1 MKQRTSQILIAVT
14 GIALGSAFYGCQA
27 LKGIPSALA
36 DLKKLQF
43 KLDNVS
49 GFRLAGV
56 DISRFASRGDI
67 GFGDVAN
74 LTAAV
79 LQKRLPAEF
88 TLNVAVRNPN
98 DGASGTGR
106 PATNLFLRKIAWT
119 LLIDDRTTISGVTDQ
134 RLQIPGTGQTTTIPL
149 TMQLDLFKFFSD
161 RGADDLINLAL
172 AIGGQSGSSSRL
184 KLSARIT
191 AEVPPLAPFE
201 YPGDITI
208 VNQGFT
214 NP

>member
-1 MKQRTSQILIAVT
+1 MKQRTSQILIAIT
-14 GIALGSAFYGCQA
+14 GIALGGAFYGCQV

-43 KLDNVS
+43 KLDNVT

-98 DGASGTGR
+98 DGSTGR

-134 RLQIPGTGQTTTIPL
+134 RLQIPGTGQSTTIPL
-149 TMQLDLFKFFSD
+149 TMQLDLYKFFSD

-184 KLSARIT
+184 KLTARVT

-208 VNQGFT
+208 VDKGFT

>member
-1 MKQRTSQILIAVT
+1 MKQRTRWILGAVA
-14 GIALGSAFYGCQA
+14 GVALASTIYGCAA
-27 LKGIPSALA
+27 LKGIPGALA
-36 DLKKLQF
+36 NLKKLQF
-43 KLDNVS
+43 KLDRVDN
-49 GFRLAGV
+49 FRLAGV
-56 DISRFASRGDI
+56 SLSRFASKGDI

-98 DGASGTGR
+98 DAAGGSTQS
-106 PATNLFLRKIAWT
+106 TNLFLRKIAWT
-119 LLIDDRTTISGVTDQ
+119 LLIDDKQTISGVVDQ
-134 RLQIPGTGQTTTIPL
+134 RLQIPGNGQTTMIPV
-149 TMQLDLFKFFSD
+149 TMQLDLYQFFSG

-172 AIGGQSGSSSRL
+172 AIGGAQGSSSRL
-184 KLSARIT
+184 KMTARVT

-201 YPGDITI
+201 YPGELTI
-208 VNQGFT
+208 VDKAFT

>member
-1 MKQRTSQILIAVT
+1 MKQRTRWILAAATSV
-14 GIALGSAFYGCQA
+14 ALAGTIYGCAA

-36 DLKKLQF
+36 NLRKLQF
-43 KLDNVS
+43 KLDKVN

-67 GFGDVAN
+67 GFGDIAN

-79 LQKRLPAEF
+79 LQKRLPVEF

-98 DGASGTGR
+98 DGSGGSQQS
-106 PATNLFLRKIAWT
+106 TNLFLRKIAWT
-119 LLIDDRTTISGVTDQ
+119 LLIDDKPTISGVTDQ
-134 RLQIPGTGQTTTIPL
+134 RLQIPGNGQSTNIPI
-149 TMQLDLFKFFSD
+149 TMQLDLYKFFGES
-161 RGADDLINLAL
+161 GADNLINMAF
-172 AIGGQSGSSSRL
+172 AIGGTQGSSSRL
-184 KLSARIT
+184 KMTARVT

-208 VNQGFT
+208 VDKSFT